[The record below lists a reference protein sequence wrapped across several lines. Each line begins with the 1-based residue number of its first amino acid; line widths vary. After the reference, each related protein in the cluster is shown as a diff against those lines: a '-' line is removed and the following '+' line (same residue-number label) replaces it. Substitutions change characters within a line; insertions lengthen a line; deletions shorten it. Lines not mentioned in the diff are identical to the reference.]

1 MPFSHTMVNVCFFVD
16 NQVRLQLFSLA
27 YNLGNF
33 LRRLALPKTVMQ
45 WSLRVEVRQRN
56 DSPWPNSC
64 FDYYFGRNSLKMKLE
79 SLSF

>member
-1 MPFSHTMVNVCFFVD
+1 MLLFDFD
-16 NQVRLQLFSLA
+16 NLWFCLLQA
-27 YNLGNF
+27 PYNTENTRPKDIMIRIAEKLEFQKG
-33 LRRLALPKTVMQ
+33 ALVG
-45 WSLRVEVRQRN
+45 VRQRN